1 MAVAK
6 PERASR
12 PVSNILR
19 MADLYLSDARS
30 RFTWGGGSVCVCVWG
45 RGGGRRER
53 FASCFRRCGISVRKL
68 QVEMRV
74 CEAYYLIYVF
84 IAPKSAL
91 PQLCH
96 RNMLPWVVDIILT

>member
-30 RFTWGGGSVCVCVWG
+30 RFTWGGGSVCVCIG
-45 RGGGRRER
+45 GGGGGGRDLRHVLGGAE
-53 FASCFRRCGISVRKL
+53 FRCGSYKWKCVFVR
-68 QVEMRV
+68 
-74 CEAYYLIYVF
+74 LI
-84 IAPKSAL
+84 
-91 PQLCH
+91 
-96 RNMLPWVVDIILT
+96 T